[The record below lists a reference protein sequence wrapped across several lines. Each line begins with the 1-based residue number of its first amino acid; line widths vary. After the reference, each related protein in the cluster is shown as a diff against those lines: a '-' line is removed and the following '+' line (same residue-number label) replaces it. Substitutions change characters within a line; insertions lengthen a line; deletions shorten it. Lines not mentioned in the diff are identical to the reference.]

1 MDDFAYDIVCSKER
15 FNLLKNDER
24 FLGLLT
30 LSKAINALRFC
41 QQAAIDAKDM
51 AGPAGARSRIN
62 SFLYA
67 SSVLYEGFLIVEKLG
82 KHFKNIDSFRNGF
95 GALLKDKTVRS
106 LRESVLKRMRNKF
119 VFHFDPDVARESF
132 TNFELSEY
140 TFASGIGKA
149 SGEMYFGLADE
160 AVINF
165 LLQPTQNE
173 PDESLKGRWEKILEE
188 TSQIMGRFTESTER
202 LMADALVEM
211 GFTVKRRRKTQR

>member
-1 MDDFAYDIVCSKER
+1 M
-15 FNLLKNDER
+15 
-24 FLGLLT
+24 GLLT
-30 LSKAINALRFC
+30 LSRAVNALRFC

-67 SSVLYEGFLIVEKLG
+67 SSALYEGFLIVEKLG
-82 KHFKNIDSFRNGF
+82 KHFKNIDSFTNGL
-95 GALLKDKTVRS
+95 GSLLKDKSARS
-106 LRESVLKRMRNKF
+106 LRESMLNRMRNKF

-140 TFASGIGKA
+140 KFASGIGKA

-173 PDESLKGRWEKILEE
+173 PDESLKSRWEKILEE
-188 TSQIMGRFTESTER
+188 TAQIMGRFIESAER

-211 GFTVKRRRKTQR
+211 GFTVKRR